1 MNSSIRASSKSR
13 NLWCAFFLT
22 TFAAAPGAIANE
34 PTTTD
39 REFIEMQTSINA
51 IMVAMVDWAAH
62 EIWEA
67 AYAETLTGRNWL
79 TAKQYATELLASG
92 TLVSLGGTG
101 RADPVWVAQDTWQE
115 WSARMI
121 EDTKVILAAIEE
133 QDQEKLLVAGEKLVV
148 TCEGCHADYKP
159 TSPTEGI
166 LHVPHHEYGDPLARE

>member
-1 MNSSIRASSKSR
+1 MLIA
-13 NLWCAFFLT
+13 
-22 TFAAAPGAIANE
+22 FAAIPGANADE

-67 AYAETLTGRNWL
+67 GYAETLTGRNWL
-79 TAKQYATELLASG
+79 TTKQYATELLAAG

-101 RADPVWVAQDTWQE
+101 RADPVWVVQEPWQE
-115 WSARMI
+115 WTARMI
-121 EDTKVILAAIEE
+121 DDTREILAAIEE
-133 QDQEKLLVAGEKLVV
+133 QDQAKLLTAGEKLVV